1 MNIFTK
7 CMIGFI
13 KLYQLIIKSLY
24 SDNNAVF
31 IQLALITA
39 IEAFRSHGTF
49 FGFYLTIKRLL
60 KCHPWHAGGHDP
72 VP

>member
-13 KLYQLIIKSLY
+13 KLYQLILSPYFGQQCRFYPTCSHY
-24 SDNNAVF
+24 S
-31 IQLALITA
+31 